1 MLEIYVRPE
10 FIDQEKKRLEEAD
23 AAASETKILQLLIN
37 VYGGTNIANYL
48 IWNVERLKENE
59 TYTR

>member
-1 MLEIYVRPE
+1 MQEIYVRPE

-37 VYGGTNIANYL
+37 VYGGTNVANYL

-59 TYTR
+59 THTR

>member
-1 MLEIYVRPE
+1 MQEIYVRPE

-48 IWNVERLKENE
+48 IWNVERLKKNE
-59 TYTR
+59 RNSI

>member
-1 MLEIYVRPE
+1 MQEIYVRPE

-23 AAASETKILQLLIN
+23 ANASETKILQLLIN
-37 VYGGTNIANYL
+37 VYGGANVANYL

-59 TYTR
+59 RNSI

>member
-1 MLEIYVRPE
+1 MQEIYVRPE

-59 TYTR
+59 RNSI

>member
-1 MLEIYVRPE
+1 MQEIYVRPE

-37 VYGGTNIANYL
+37 VYGGTNVANYL
-48 IWNVERLKENE
+48 IWNVERITKQSQS
-59 TYTR
+59 